1 MLKHK
6 NKFIVANA
14 ISVSQIA
21 IEDLELKFQA
31 GALVPAP
38 DI

>member
-14 ISVSQIA
+14 ISVSYTAIA
-21 IEDLELKFQA
+21 DSELRFRA
-31 GALVPAP
+31 PAP